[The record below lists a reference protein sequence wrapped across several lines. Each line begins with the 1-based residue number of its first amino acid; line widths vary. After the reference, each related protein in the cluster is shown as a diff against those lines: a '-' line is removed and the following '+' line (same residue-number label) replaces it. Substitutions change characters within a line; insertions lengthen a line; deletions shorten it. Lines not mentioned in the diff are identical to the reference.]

1 VNTPPAQHAEAG
13 GDDTRTVDLTKPD
26 LRYETVAEWHT
37 DTLPDGAEVQNDGSV
52 LFKQTRDLFKQI
64 RDHSGKVIGL
74 MYKGPRMEGFQT
86 LNASQVR
93 ARRNIY
99 AKRAE
104 AGEVSE
110 AVHRGFDMWQWA
122 LALFSAEKF
131 VSTETVETIHHQ
143 PEEAATT

>member
-1 VNTPPAQHAEAG
+1 
-13 GDDTRTVDLTKPD
+13 
-26 LRYETVAEWHT
+26 
-37 DTLPDGAEVQNDGSV
+37 
-52 LFKQTRDLFKQI
+52 LFKQI
-64 RDHSGKVIGL
+64 REPSGRVIGL
-74 MYKGPRMEGFQT
+74 MYRGPRMDGFQT

-99 AKRAE
+99 AKRSD

-131 VSTETVETIHHQ
+131 VSTENVETIHQ
-143 PEEAATT
+143 PEPEEAVAP